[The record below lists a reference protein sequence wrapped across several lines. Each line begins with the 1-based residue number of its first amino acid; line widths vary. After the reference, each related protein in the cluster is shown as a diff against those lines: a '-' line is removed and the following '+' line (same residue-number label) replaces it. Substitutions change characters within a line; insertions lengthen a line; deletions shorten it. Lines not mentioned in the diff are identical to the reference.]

1 MPRQVCGRTRPG
13 QSRYCVLTR
22 TNDLQA
28 LLSSLKQQ
36 EQVTTAHEG
45 GYILKSAFQPIYSL
59 SHCRTVGHEALL
71 RASHPDG
78 RTVPPPE
85 YFATATS
92 TEDRIRIDN
101 LTGLLHV
108 ANFAAHRPPR
118 QWLFLNTLPESML
131 RLSSESTPR
140 YLAQALARFD
150 LPASS
155 VVLEVLENAFQ
166 DAGELSAAVDRAR
179 DIGFLIALDDF
190 GAGHSNFDRVW
201 KLRPDIVKLD
211 RSLVARAAANARERR
226 VVTQMVSLL
235 HECGALVLMEGVETV
250 DEALLA
256 LEADV
261 DMVQGYHFCRPQPL
275 PETGGP
281 ALDKLTQLHQLLLN
295 TALRQRQEQ
304 KSRIA
309 AYYNAIGH
317 GAFELTQGH
326 TLEEACRSFL
336 SLPQAEV
343 CYLLDDQGFQVGTHV
358 LPPQYSSPDVLGYEP
373 LNDCTG
379 ATWARRPYFRRAM
392 QTIGKVQVTRPYRTI
407 HGNRICMTVSMAF
420 RRKVDGREQVQ
431 VLCGDLIESD
441 DPGRA

>member
-1 MPRQVCGRTRPG
+1 MPRLVCGRTRPG

-28 LLSSLKQQ
+28 LLSCLKQ
-36 EQVTTAHEG
+36 EGSVTTAHEG
-45 GYILKSAFQPIYSL
+45 GHILKSAFQPIYSL
-59 SHCRTVGHEALL
+59 SHCRAVGHEALL
-71 RASHPDG
+71 RATDAEHKP
-78 RTVPPPE
+78 VPPPE

-92 TEDRIRIDN
+92 SEDRVWIDN
-101 LTGLLHV
+101 LTGLLHM
-108 ANFAAHRPPR
+108 ANFAANRPAR
-118 QWLFLNTLPESML
+118 QWLFLNTLPETML
-131 RLSSESTPR
+131 KLTSEATPR
-140 YLAQALARFD
+140 YLAEALARFK
-150 LPASS
+150 LPAST
-155 VVLEVLENAFQ
+155 VVLEVLESAFQ
-166 DAGELSAAVDRAR
+166 DAGQLTAAVERAR
-179 DIGFLIALDDF
+179 EIGFLIALDDF

-201 KLRPDIVKLD
+201 QLRPDIVKLD
-211 RSLVARAAANARERR
+211 RSLVARAAANTRERR
-226 VVTQMVSLL
+226 VVMQMVSLL

-281 ALDKLTQLHQLLLN
+281 ALQKLTELHQLLLN
-295 TALRQRQEQ
+295 TALRQRQQQ
-304 KSRIA
+304 KARIA

-317 GAFELTQGH
+317 GAFTLSQGH
-326 TLEEACRSFL
+326 TLEEACQSFL

-343 CYLLDDQGFQVGTHV
+343 CYLLDDHGFQVGTHV

-392 QTIGKVQVTRPYRTI
+392 QAIGQVQVTRPYRTI
-407 HGNRICMTVSMAF
+407 HGNRICVTVSMAF
-420 RRKVDGREQVQ
+420 RRVVDGREQIQ
-431 VLCGDLIESD
+431 VLCGDLLEND
-441 DPGRA
+441 DSALA

>member
-1 MPRQVCGRTRPG
+1 M
-13 QSRYCVLTR
+13 TR

-28 LLSSLKQQ
+28 LLSCLKQDDATI
-36 EQVTTAHEG
+36 TTAHEG
-45 GYILKSAFQPIYSL
+45 GFILRSAFQPIYSL
-59 SHCRTVGHEALL
+59 SHCRAVGHEALL
-71 RASHPDG
+71 RATDTAGQP
-78 RTVPPPE
+78 VPPPD
-85 YFATATS
+85 YFATAQG
-92 TEDRIRIDN
+92 TEDRIWIDN
-101 LTGLLHV
+101 LTGLLHI
-108 ANFAAHRPPR
+108 ANFAAHRPQR

-131 RLSSESTPR
+131 KLISETTPR
-140 YLAQALARFD
+140 RLAEALERFG
-150 LPASS
+150 LPAST
-155 VVLEVLENAFQ
+155 VVLEVLENAFP
-166 DAGELSAAVDRAR
+166 DAEQLTAAVERAR
-179 DIGFLIALDDF
+179 EIGFLIALDDF

-201 KLRPDIVKLD
+201 QLRPDIVKLD
-211 RSLVARAAANARERR
+211 RSLVARAAVNPRERR

-275 PETGGP
+275 PETDGP
-281 ALDKLTQLHQLLLN
+281 ALQKLNDLHQLLLN
-295 TALRQRQEQ
+295 TALRQRQEH

-317 GAFELTQGH
+317 GAFALTQGH

-343 CYLLDDQGFQVGTHV
+343 CYLLDDQGFQIGTHV

-392 QTIGKVQVTRPYRTI
+392 QAIGKVQVTRPYRTI
-407 HGNRICMTVSMAF
+407 HGNRICVTVSMAF
-420 RRKVDGREQVQ
+420 RHVVDGQERIK
-431 VLCGDLIESD
+431 VLCGDLIESA
-441 DPGRA
+441 DPARVG

>member
-1 MPRQVCGRTRPG
+1 M
-13 QSRYCVLTR
+13 LTR

-28 LLSSLKQQ
+28 LLSCLKHDDNL
-36 EQVTTAHEG
+36 TTAHEG
-45 GYILKSAFQPIYSL
+45 GHILKSAFQPIYSL
-59 SHCRTVGHEALL
+59 SHCRAVGHEALL
-71 RASHPDG
+71 RASDANGKPVSPPD
-78 RTVPPPE
+78 

-92 TEDRIRIDN
+92 AEDRVWIDN
-101 LTGLLHV
+101 LTALLHM
-108 ANFAAHRPPR
+108 ANFAAHRPAR
-118 QWLFLNTLPESML
+118 QWLFLNTLPETML
-131 RLSSESTPR
+131 SLTSERAPKHLTD
-140 YLAQALARFD
+140 ALDRFK
-150 LPASS
+150 LPAST

-166 DAGELSAAVDRAR
+166 DAGQLTAAVERAR
-179 DIGFLIALDDF
+179 EIGFLIALDDF

-201 KLRPDIVKLD
+201 QLRPDIVKLD

-275 PETGGP
+275 PDTGGP
-281 ALDKLTQLHQLLLN
+281 ALHKLAELHQLLLS
-295 TALRQRQEQ
+295 TALRQRQQQ
-304 KSRIA
+304 KGRIA

-317 GAFELTQGH
+317 SAFNLTQGYS
-326 TLEEACRSFL
+326 LEESCRSFL

-358 LPPQYSSPDVLGYEP
+358 LPPQYSSPDILGYEP

-392 QTIGKVQVTRPYRTI
+392 QAIGQVQVTRPYRTI
-407 HGNRICMTVSMAF
+407 HGNRICVTVSMAF
-420 RRKVDGREQVQ
+420 RRMVDGQEKIQ
-431 VLCGDLIESD
+431 VLCGDLIEND
-441 DPGRA
+441 EAGLA